1 MSKFVEFVK
10 EKKSTLLQT
19 LLVSL
24 LLPLIV
30 FISIPLELYKNNM
43 QEFKFSLADFF
54 TYCILFACVT
64 FVVLFLILNC
74 LPKKARKI
82 VMFILLSIEFMFFVQ
97 GTYLNGDLNSLAGD
111 NLVYNKLST
120 VSTIINASI
129 WVLVIA
135 GFIVLACIKD
145 KKNIIKTVSTVL
157 VIVICATQLINI
169 LSVSITGKDMFVS
182 KAERDKAN
190 AVVEKDVTTK
200 NMTEVSSNNNVFWF
214 IVDRFDERY
223 AERAY
228 EYDNSVFESLSGFTW
243 FQDYLSRYGH
253 TYPSMASLLTLN
265 EYEEGDRRESYL
277 KSAYKGQTPLKVL
290 SDNGYRVNLFTER
303 FYTYYSGNTLPE
315 YIANLEE
322 GYYYVNKFKLSLS
335 MTKMSLYRC
344 LPFLAKKYVG
354 SMSSQVVNNDC
365 YFVSNGE
372 GEAYATDNRKLWN
385 KIRQLGFSQTDE
397 KVFSLIHMEGCHNT
411 DYDADFNSTDG
422 NGDIVY
428 SVINS
433 FKIIGLY
440 LDYLKANGL
449 YDSATIVISGDHGE
463 GESDLRNI
471 TGPKMTA
478 CFFKPASESSSSLKK
493 SQAQVSQRNVWRAI
507 FDSENIETDLEME
520 RSLFD
525 ISETETTTRYFT
537 WHTYQLEKLTSFVFE
552 IKGKG
557 SDFSN
562 WNHIDT
568 IKSNHGIM
576 Y

>member
-1 MSKFVEFVK
+1 MSKFAEFIK

-43 QEFKFSLADFF
+43 QEFNFSLADFF
-54 TYCILFACVT
+54 PYCILFACVT
-64 FVVLFLILNC
+64 FLFLFLLLNC

-82 VMFILLSIEFMFFVQ
+82 VMFIFLSIEFLFFVQ
-97 GTYLNGDLNSLAGD
+97 GTYLNGELNSLAGD

-120 VSTIINASI
+120 VSTIINTCI

-135 GFIVLACIKD
+135 GFVVLACLKD
-145 KKNIIKTVSTVL
+145 KKNIIKTISTVL

-169 LSVSITGKDMFVS
+169 LSVIIGGKDMFVS
-182 KAERDKAN
+182 KADRDKAN
-190 AVVEKDVTTK
+190 EVVERDVTTK
-200 NMTEVSSNNNVFWF
+200 NMTEVSSNHNVLWF
-214 IVDRFDERY
+214 IIDRFDEKY

-228 EYDNSVFESLSGFTW
+228 EYDSTVFDGLSGFTW
-243 FQDYLSRYGH
+243 YQDYLSRYGH
-253 TYPSMASLLTLN
+253 TFPSMASLLTLN
-265 EYEEGDRRESYL
+265 EYEEGDRRENYL
-277 KSAYKGQTPLKVL
+277 KNAYKGETPLKVL

-303 FYTYYSGNTLPE
+303 FHAYYSGNTLPD

-322 GYYYVNKFKLSLS
+322 GYYAVNKLNLSLS
-335 MTKMSLYRC
+335 MIKISLYRC

-372 GEAYATDNRKLWN
+372 GDAYSTDNKRLWN
-385 KIRQLGFSQTDE
+385 DIKETGFSLTGE

-411 DYDADFNSTDG
+411 YYDADFNNTNG
-422 NGDIVY
+422 NGNIVY

-471 TGPKMTA
+471 TSAKMTA
-478 CFFKPASESSSSLKK
+478 CFFKPAGKSSSSLKK
-493 SQAQVSQRNVWRAI
+493 SKAQVSQRNVWRAI
-507 FDSENIETDLEME
+507 FDSENIETDLKME
-520 RSLFD
+520 RSLLE

-557 SDFSN
+557 NDFSN
-562 WNHIDT
+562 WNHINT